1 MENSSFE
8 RAIVWHCA
16 PTLAGIK
23 PASLLSL
30 SAQQFPSLPEITD
43 WYNHL
48 LQKRGL
54 SFLRLCH
61 CRRGAL
67 LLVYREDQLTRALQ
81 DPRAQAMLLDT
92 GYPMDGDL
100 NDLLHHLTFRLERE
114 GGFPHEIGLF
124 LGYPPEDV
132 EGFLTDV
139 DGTGCKLCG
148 VWKVYHDVEGAKH
161 TFARY
166 RNCRDTLWAKMEEG
180 ATLRQLFSVDKL
192 SRIA

>member
-30 SAQQFPSLPEITD
+30 STRQFPDLPEITG
-43 WYNHL
+43 WYDRML
-48 LQKRGL
+48 RKRGL
-54 SFLRLCH
+54 RFLPLCR

-67 LLVYREDQLTRALQ
+67 LLVYRADRLDRALR
-81 DPRAQAMLLDT
+81 DPRARKMLRET
-92 GYPMDGDL
+92 GYPVEQGLDA
-100 NDLLHHLTFRLERE
+100 LLRHLTLRLEQAD
-114 GGFPHEIGLF
+114 GFPHEVGLF

-132 EGFLTDV
+132 EGFLSDV

-148 VWKVYHDVEGAKH
+148 VWKVYHDVEGARQ

-166 RNCRDTLWAKMEEG
+166 RTCRDTLWARLEEG
-180 ATLRQLFSVDKL
+180 TTLRQLFSVEGQ